1 MDGLLLIDKPRG
13 MTSHDVVARVRR
25 ILRTRRVG
33 HAGTLDP
40 LATGVLLVAVGQGT
54 RLVEF
59 LMEGNK
65 TYRATLKL
73 GELTDTLDADG
84 EIIERRPV
92 PPLSEGQVE
101 AACRSFL
108 GEISQ
113 VPPMYSAIKKGG
125 VPLYR
130 LARQG
135 VEVERAARTVRIE
148 RIALRALN
156 LPFIDLEVDCSK
168 GTYIRSLAQDLGATL
183 GPGAHLTALCRTRSG
198 SFSLD
203 ECLALENLQDTA
215 RPGDSP
221 GFLPMVDV
229 LRDFARIEVGDAG
242 CARLA
247 QGIPPLEE
255 QVDGFSAEAGQAV
268 VLARAGRLLA
278 VARYAPHRAMEK
290 RGDFELL
297 RVFPEAAAA

>member
-13 MTSHDVVARVRR
+13 LTSHDVVARVRR

-40 LATGVLLVAVGQGT
+40 MATGVLLVAVGQGT

-59 LMEGNK
+59 LMEGRK

-73 GELTDTLDADG
+73 GEMTDTLDAEG

-92 PPLSEGQVE
+92 PDLGEAQVE
-101 AACRSFL
+101 AACRVFL

-113 VPPMYSAIKKGG
+113 VPPMYSAIKKNG

-135 VEVERAARTVRIE
+135 IEVERAARTVRIE
-148 RIALRALN
+148 RIILKGLK
-156 LPFIDLEVDCSK
+156 LPFIDLEVECSK
-168 GTYIRSLAQDLGATL
+168 GTYIRTLAQDLGAEL
-183 GPGAHLTALCRTRSG
+183 GPGAHLTALCRSRSG
-198 SFSLD
+198 SFHLD
-203 ECLALENLQDTA
+203 ECLALEQLQENA
-215 RPGDSP
+215 SPGLSP
-221 GFLPMVDV
+221 GFLPMIEV
-229 LRDFARIEVGDAG
+229 LREFPRIEVDDAG

-255 QVDGFSAEAGQAV
+255 QVGGFSREPGRPV
-268 VLARAGRLLA
+268 VLARGGRLLA
-278 VARYAPHRAMEK
+278 VARYAPQRLLEK